1 MLAKKNRILVDKNGI
16 FLWLLYLIIY
26 IAFMGG
32 SIYLFSGAENNLAK
46 IIIGIIL
53 YSFFSIIFFIVS
65 FFLNRACNYVYLF
78 NEKLRRIGFLFGFKK
93 EIPICKIKRIER
105 IFLHIDGDFYV
116 LVEESGNYLERI
128 RKESAIFIPCNKK
141 GYDFIRM
148 FWGEEIPEYNN

>member
-1 MLAKKNRILVDKNGI
+1 MLAKKNRILVGKNGLFI
-16 FLWLLYLIIY
+16 WLLYLIIY
-26 IAFMGG
+26 IAFNAG
-32 SIYLFSGAENNLAK
+32 SIYLFTGAENTLTK
-46 IIIGIIL
+46 IIIEIIV

-65 FFLNRACNYVYLF
+65 FFSNRSCNYVYLS
-78 NEKLRRIGFLFGFKK
+78 NDKLRRRGFLFGFKK

-105 IFLHIDGDFYV
+105 IFLHLDGDFYV

-148 FWGEEIPEYNN
+148 FWDGEIPEYDN